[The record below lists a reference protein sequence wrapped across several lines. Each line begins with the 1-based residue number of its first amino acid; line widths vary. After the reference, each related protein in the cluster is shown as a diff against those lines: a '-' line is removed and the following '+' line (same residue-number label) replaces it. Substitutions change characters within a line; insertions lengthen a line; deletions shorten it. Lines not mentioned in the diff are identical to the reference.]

1 MATAEFYGVT
11 EILLPLR
18 QTEPPTLCSSSS
30 QLRDGATQ
38 QHSLH
43 RNFLASQTANSSLS
57 VAAELFK
64 SSFRA
69 EQCCVLRQ
77 GLLTQ
82 QHEQREHC

>member
-1 MATAEFYGVT
+1 MDTAEFCGVT
-11 EILLPLR
+11 EIPLPLR
-18 QTEPPTLCSSSS
+18 QTEPPTS

-38 QHSLH
+38 QHGLY

-57 VAAELFK
+57 ITAQHFK
-64 SSFRA
+64 GSFRG

-82 QHEQREHC
+82 QYEQREHC